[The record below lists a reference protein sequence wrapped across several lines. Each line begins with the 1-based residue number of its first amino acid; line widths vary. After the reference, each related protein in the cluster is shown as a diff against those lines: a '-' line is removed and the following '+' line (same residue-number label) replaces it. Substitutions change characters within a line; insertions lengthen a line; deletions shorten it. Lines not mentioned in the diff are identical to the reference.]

1 MAWRGARAA
10 LLLAAAALLLA
21 AAAVLLAAAADG
33 GARAPQRQQPWAR
46 RLADDGVCMA
56 GGAALLARVGTPRH
70 AASKGYPPVA
80 GETATD
86 ASLIVNIGQGTTG
99 TREITGMLQRY
110 APGVHFKRHQGVPR
124 PEAVEELRYVYS
136 TIKRCAKSDA
146 STLNAIVR
154 KQCSASELVPR
165 IDAVLRSALASG
177 AAHLSDVPY
186 SYFKREIAALAP
198 NARLLHS
205 LREPLSWV
213 RNRLHHAN
221 EPICAPPWG
230 ENASSWFAMRE
241 CLEAAGDG
249 ASAWQTLEDALGPE
263 NDAGRYDELAAK
275 YAADVAY
282 ARSVVPPE
290 RLREICVWD
299 DGLEALVGVRV
310 HTDDGRGGTV
320 ERSAVEE
327 VAQMRAWIM
336 AKREAKKALKE
347 GM

>member
-1 MAWRGARAA
+1 M
-10 LLLAAAALLLA
+10 
-21 AAAVLLAAAADG
+21 
-33 GARAPQRQQPWAR
+33 
-46 RLADDGVCMA
+46 
-56 GGAALLARVGTPRH
+56 
-70 AASKGYPPVA
+70 
-80 GETATD
+80 
-86 ASLIVNIGQGTTG
+86 
-99 TREITGMLQRY
+99 
-110 APGVHFKRHQGVPR
+110 
-124 PEAVEELRYVYS
+124 
-136 TIKRCAKSDA
+136 SDA
-146 STLNAIVR
+146 STLNARVR

-165 IDAVLRSALASG
+165 IDAALRSALASG

-186 SYFKREIAALAP
+186 PYFKREIAALAP

-213 RNRLHHAN
+213 RHRLHHPS

-327 VAQMRAWIM
+327 VAQKRARIM